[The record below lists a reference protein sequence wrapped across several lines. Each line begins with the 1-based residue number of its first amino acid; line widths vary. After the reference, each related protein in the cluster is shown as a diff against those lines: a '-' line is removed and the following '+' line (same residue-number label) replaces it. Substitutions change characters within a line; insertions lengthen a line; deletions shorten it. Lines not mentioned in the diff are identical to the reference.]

1 MISAAQATLLRGLIG
16 SAGFRDL
23 LTEIAEEL
31 FEEWTQTTDLEAR
44 EHIFY
49 QFHAMTLLADVIEAK
64 IHDITSGDTNV

>member
-1 MISAAQATLLRGLIG
+1 MISAAQATLLQGLIG
-16 SAGFRDL
+16 SAGFGDL
-23 LTEIAEEL
+23 LTEIAEDL